1 MNGERPVMP
10 IDGFEWDEEKRHE
23 ILRRRGIDF
32 IDAAKVLLGKVYQ
45 FQSSRH
51 GESRY
56 VAIGPLEVGT
66 LIAIVYTIRG
76 TKLRIIT
83 ARRAR
88 HSGQNAYN
96 NAVSV
101 AADEGADRLGSPP
114 QDDG

>member
-56 VAIGPLEVGT
+56 VAIGPLKSE
-66 LIAIVYTIRG
+66 
-76 TKLRIIT
+76 
-83 ARRAR
+83 
-88 HSGQNAYN
+88 
-96 NAVSV
+96 
-101 AADEGADRLGSPP
+101 P
-114 QDDG
+114 